1 MKCIVRVANRLK
13 ISEKTKYHAINIMEE
28 VVDREINAGKEPIG
42 LAATV
47 LYASSLRNNERI
59 TQKDIGL
66 RT

>member
-1 MKCIVRVANRLK
+1 VYVRVANRLK

-42 LAATV
+42 IAATV